1 MQMREKRFHLMT
13 VSYTLNETVEYV
25 DIAANSLKETTGFNL
40 F

>member
-1 MQMREKRFHLMT
+1 MT

-25 DIAANSLKETTGFNL
+25 DIAANSLEETTGFNV

>member
-1 MQMREKRFHLMT
+1 MT